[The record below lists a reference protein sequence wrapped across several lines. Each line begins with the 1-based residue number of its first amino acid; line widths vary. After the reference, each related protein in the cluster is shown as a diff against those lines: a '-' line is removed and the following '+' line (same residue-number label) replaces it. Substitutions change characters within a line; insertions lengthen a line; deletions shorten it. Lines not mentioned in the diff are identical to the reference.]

1 MVPMKIEGNDPRG
14 LFLDL
19 IKDGKMMI
27 FDPFHSQMN
36 DLAGNVLTLEKVGQS
51 EESHRQE
58 IDPQKMTN
66 RPIVVSQLGDVQEE
80 TIHSFHRGNCKMS

>member
-1 MVPMKIEGNDPRG
+1 MVPMKIERNDLRG
-14 LFLDL
+14 FFLN
-19 IKDGKMMI
+19 IMKDRKIMI
-27 FDPFHSQMN
+27 FDPLHSYMY
-36 DLAGNVLTLEKVGQS
+36 DLVGNVLTLEKVGQS

-58 IDPQKMTN
+58 VDPEKMIN